1 MAVIRMQPEEVLQ
14 QKADSLQKLMVDT
27 LSAVLRSA
35 TQALGATLTAAADNP
50 SDPAWRRAEAE
61 WMAAVSGEFFPRV
74 VEAYADAADDIHL
87 QLVELYGGPAER
99 VPYVANEYAMEYLTD
114 TANRMVN
121 TTEGTWAR
129 ARAQLI
135 QGFAEGESI
144 EELSARLTEVT
155 DWSRSRAATVART
168 EIISASNAGALAE
181 VRSVNPDASK
191 EWMATKDSRTREWHR
206 EADGETV
213 LLGGTFTVGG
223 EELDFPG
230 DPSGRPDNIINCVI
244 GSTLVDASRIKVV
257 MRSWFDGEI
266 FTIRTTTGKT
276 LSVTPNHPILTL
288 TGLKSA
294 CDLQVGDN
302 VVCGDLRHGMS
313 ASGDVQRGPTEIAN
327 IYRAASVLG
336 ESHRVAE
343 SVADFH
349 GERRDADVYVVAE
362 EGSLGINGQTSSPED
377 LDKFVFT
384 ATNQACTSFRLS
396 DHGVV
401 PLDSSGRIADSSLTT
416 FRVGIGGAGTSSVD
430 VLAGHKQSV
439 DFGLCEGGSSSITKN
454 PVDNRSTCTHGL
466 RNRGDELPGIM
477 SSENLC
483 GVDGG
488 FDDSGCCSG
497 TCDSSVSQMPSH
509 DLARDSELSGDV
521 VDGESVLISTDRI
534 IEIER
539 RTFVGHVY
547 NLATGG
553 GWYISNGIIG
563 SNCRCT
569 MAFHVPKEALQ
580 VAVDDLDELPD
591 VSDEFDPSEFMDFE
605 FLEASASREER
616 TFDESRVRRDHAG
629 KFVKKDSADD
639 TQEIR
644 DAEITPVL
652 TVAPSV
658 SLVEVLQSRMPEDLR
673 EYWLRGPGAAIV
685 GWGTTGSFRRCVSN
699 LREHFP
705 QDPEGLCANLYHEAT
720 GHWPGEKREK

>member
-35 TQALGATLTAAADNP
+35 TQTLGATLTAAADNP

-230 DPSGRPDNIINCVI
+230 DPSGRPDNIINC
-244 GSTLVDASRIKVV
+244 
-257 MRSWFDGEI
+257 
-266 FTIRTTTGKT
+266 
-276 LSVTPNHPILTL
+276 
-288 TGLKSA
+288 
-294 CDLQVGDN
+294 
-302 VVCGDLRHGMS
+302 
-313 ASGDVQRGPTEIAN
+313 
-327 IYRAASVLG
+327 
-336 ESHRVAE
+336 
-343 SVADFH
+343 
-349 GERRDADVYVVAE
+349 
-362 EGSLGINGQTSSPED
+362 
-377 LDKFVFT
+377 
-384 ATNQACTSFRLS
+384 
-396 DHGVV
+396 
-401 PLDSSGRIADSSLTT
+401 
-416 FRVGIGGAGTSSVD
+416 
-430 VLAGHKQSV
+430 
-439 DFGLCEGGSSSITKN
+439 
-454 PVDNRSTCTHGL
+454 
-466 RNRGDELPGIM
+466 
-477 SSENLC
+477 
-483 GVDGG
+483 
-488 FDDSGCCSG
+488 
-497 TCDSSVSQMPSH
+497 
-509 DLARDSELSGDV
+509 
-521 VDGESVLISTDRI
+521 
-534 IEIER
+534 
-539 RTFVGHVY
+539 
-547 NLATGG
+547 
-553 GWYISNGIIG
+553 
-563 SNCRCT
+563 RCT